1 MLITDG
7 EFGAMMQV
15 SLCNDVRPPCSCSAQ
30 KAYNQGPVTLLLS
43 SRDRPPKST
52 DSKAEEARAKQK
64 EMAEAKARKR
74 EAFEAKSREKER
86 LKKEKDEEWKKRNG
100 VDEGGTLKL

>member
-1 MLITDG
+1 MMYVRFSITITQRAD
-7 EFGAMMQV
+7 E
-15 SLCNDVRPPCSCSAQ
+15 
-30 KAYNQGPVTLLLS
+30 KGPVTLLLS

-52 DSKAEEARAKQK
+52 DSKGEEARAKQK
-64 EMAEAKARKR
+64 EMAEAKAKKR

-100 VDEGGTLKL
+100 VDEGGILKL

>member
-1 MLITDG
+1 MLIADG

-15 SLCNDVRPPCSCSAQ
+15 SLCNDVSFNYHLTCYADE
-30 KAYNQGPVTLLLS
+30 QGPVTLLLS
-43 SRDRPPKST
+43 SRDRPAKST
-52 DSKAEEARAKQK
+52 DSKGEEARAKQK

-100 VDEGGTLKL
+100 VDEGGILKL

>member
-1 MLITDG
+1 MLIADG

-15 SLCNDVRPPCSCSAQ
+15 SLCNDVRIKYHLTYYADE
-30 KAYNQGPVTLLLS
+30 KGPVTLLLS

-52 DSKAEEARAKQK
+52 DSKGEEARAKQK

-74 EAFEAKSREKER
+74 EAFEAKSRERER
-86 LKKEKDEEWKKRNG
+86 LKKEKGEDWKKRNG
-100 VDEGGTLKL
+100 VDEGGILRL